1 MTQRSLKLGALSVAI
16 ELLKA
21 RHNVKKLDLSIL
33 LLFLLRIDFD
43 LNIQLVSI
51 TWYMTWVH

>member
-16 ELLKA
+16 EPLKA

-33 LLFLLRIDFD
+33 LLSLLRIDID

-51 TWYMTWVH
+51 TLYMTWVH